1 MPEIEIRPA
10 AAADIPLL
18 ITLDHTYS
26 TDHVWQME
34 FSHPH
39 EAGQVSVNFRQ
50 VRLPRSIRV
59 DYPRPPQALLEDWTR
74 LSSLLVAWL
83 DEQPVG
89 YTSLVLDAQIHL
101 TWVADL
107 VVDRRL
113 RRQGIGSALVL
124 SAAEWSVAQDSHN
137 LVLEMQ
143 PKNYP
148 AIRLSLKLGFQFCG
162 YNDYYYP
169 NQEIGIFF
177 RKSF

>member
-10 AAADIPLL
+10 AEADIPQL
-18 ITLDHTYS
+18 ITLDHTYA

-34 FSHPH
+34 FSHLH
-39 EAGQVSVNFRQ
+39 EEGQVSVNFRQ

-59 DYPRPPQALLEDWTR
+59 DYPRPPRALMDDWPR
-74 LSSLLVAWL
+74 LSSLLVACL
-83 DEQPVG
+83 DERPVG
-89 YTSLVLDAQIHL
+89 YTSLVLDAHIRL
-101 TWVADL
+101 TWMADL
-107 VVDRRL
+107 VVDRRA

-124 SAAEWSVAQDSHN
+124 SAAEWAASQDSHN

-148 AIRLSLKLGFQFCG
+148 AIRLALKLGFEFCG
-162 YNDYYYP
+162 YNDFYYP
-169 NQEIGIFF
+169 DQEIGVFF